1 MLLHQ
6 PRVEQPE
13 DADRPLRDEVDDV
26 LVVLVLDEVPL
37 DLLADVRLLLELEDM
52 LDEDDVDLTAWLN
65 GDWVSQG
72 SD

>member
-1 MLLHQ
+1 MTVKEARRALGEM
-6 PRVEQPE
+6 RGTVI
-13 DADRPLRDEVDDV
+13 DEEHAK
-26 LVVLVLDEVPL
+26 EV
-37 DLLADVRLLLELEDM
+37 EDM

>member
-1 MLLHQ
+1 MCLICIEYQKNKMTVKEARRALGEM
-6 PRVEQPE
+6 RGT
-13 DADRPLRDEVDDV
+13 AIDEEHAK
-26 LVVLVLDEVPL
+26 EV
-37 DLLADVRLLLELEDM
+37 EDM